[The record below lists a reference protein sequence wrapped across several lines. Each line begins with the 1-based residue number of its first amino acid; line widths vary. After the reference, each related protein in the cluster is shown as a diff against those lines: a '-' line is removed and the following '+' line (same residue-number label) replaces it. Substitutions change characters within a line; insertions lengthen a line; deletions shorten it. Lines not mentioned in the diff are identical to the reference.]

1 MKRESV
7 KQCSCVSVY
16 ERECHNDYDND
27 IFGAVHQTV
36 NSNGAI
42 IVFCCKFLLVFFRSC
57 SLLLLDSLNI
67 RVGQV
72 SITLVFSCRC
82 CILFS
87 FFLSYIVITISLF
100 FFYSLLLVLHTFRFT
115 IVNMYVC
122 EFIYTD
128 FFVFRIFFIFNSIF
142 STAAVLFG
150 GKFIW
155 ETKEQKNMKRNI

>member
-16 ERECHNDYDND
+16 ESECHNDYDND

-42 IVFCCKFLLVFFRSC
+42 IVFCCKFLLVFFPF
-57 SLLLLDSLNI
+57 LLDSLNI

-115 IVNMYVC
+115 IVNLYVC
-122 EFIYTD
+122 EFICVD
-128 FFVFRIFFIFNSIF
+128 FFVFRIFFILNSIF
-142 STAAVLFG
+142 SAAAVLFG

-155 ETKEQKNMKRNI
+155 ETKEQKKNMSRNI

>member
-16 ERECHNDYDND
+16 ESECHNDYDND

-42 IVFCCKFLLVFFRSC
+42 IVFCCKFLLVFFPF
-57 SLLLLDSLNI
+57 LLDSLNI

-87 FFLSYIVITISLF
+87 FFFLSYIVITISLF

-115 IVNMYVC
+115 IVNMYVSL
-122 EFIYTD
+122 FIQ
-128 FFVFRIFFIFNSIF
+128 IFLSFAYF
-142 STAAVLFG
+142 SF
-150 GKFIW
+150 
-155 ETKEQKNMKRNI
+155 